1 MIKYKW
7 PCFKFLFLIVPLLYG
22 CSSTHVSTLPPYK
35 PKEPKPEI
43 VIPESIMSELNKF
56 KTRPWKELNKYKIR
70 PWKHIVIHH
79 SASDSGDA
87 ASIGKYHKDKKG
99 WVNGLGYHF
108 LIGNGNGS
116 EDGQIEAGNRWDDQL
131 DGAHAGNDKY
141 NKNGVGICLVGNFEN
156 EKPSSSQLSS
166 LTYLINY
173 LQERC
178 NIPKNEV
185 LMHKDFR
192 KTACPGSL
200 FPYNEVMADLR

>member
-1 MIKYKW
+1 MIKCKW
-7 PCFKFLFLIVPLLYG
+7 SCFKFLFLIVPLLYG
-22 CSSTHVSTLPPYK
+22 CSSTYVSTLPPYK

-43 VIPESIMSELNKF
+43 VIPEYIMSELNKF
-56 KTRPWKELNKYKIR
+56 KTRPWKELNKFKIR
-70 PWKHIVIHH
+70 PWKHVVIHH

-185 LMHKDFR
+185 
-192 KTACPGSL
+192 
-200 FPYNEVMADLR
+200 

>member
-22 CSSTHVSTLPPYK
+22 CSSTYVSTLPPYK

-56 KTRPWKELNKYKIR
+56 KVRPWKYV
-70 PWKHIVIHH
+70 VIHH
-79 SASDSGDA
+79 SATDSGDA
-87 ASIGKYHKDKKG
+87 ASIGEYHRDKKG

-116 EDGQIEAGNRWDDQL
+116 RDGQIEVGNRWDSQI
-131 DGAHAGNDKY
+131 DGAHAGNDEY
-141 NKNGVGICLVGNFEN
+141 NKHGVGICLVGNFEN
-156 EKPSSSQLSS
+156 DYPTSLQISS

-173 LQERC
+173 LQEYC
-178 NIPKNEV
+178 NIPRNQVK
-185 LMHKDFR
+185 MHKDFR
-192 KTACPGSL
+192 GTACPGRL
-200 FPYNEVMADLR
+200 FPYNKVIASLR

>member
-22 CSSTHVSTLPPYK
+22 CSSTYVSTLPPYK

-56 KTRPWKELNKYKIR
+56 KIR
-70 PWKHIVIHH
+70 PWKYVVIHH
-79 SASDSGDA
+79 SATDEGNARRFDT
-87 ASIGKYHKDKKG
+87 HHREKKG

-116 EDGQIEAGNRWDDQL
+116 RDGQIEVGNRWDSQI
-131 DGAHAGNDKY
+131 DGAHAGKDWYEY
-141 NKNGVGICLVGNFEN
+141 NKYGVGICLVGNFEN
-156 EKPSSSQLSS
+156 DYPTSSQISS

-178 NIPKNEV
+178 NIPRNQV
-185 LMHKDFR
+185 ILHKTFR
-192 KTACPGSL
+192 KTACPGRH
-200 FPYNEVMADLR
+200 FPYTEVMASLR

>member
-35 PKEPKPEI
+35 PKELKPEI

-56 KTRPWKELNKYKIR
+56 KIR
-70 PWKHIVIHH
+70 PWKYIVIHH
-79 SASDSGDA
+79 SATDEGNARRFDT
-87 ASIGKYHKDKKG
+87 HHREKKG

-116 EDGQIEAGNRWDDQL
+116 RDGQIEVGNRWDSQI
-131 DGAHAGNDKY
+131 DGAHAGKDWYEY
-141 NKNGVGICLVGNFEN
+141 NKYGVGICLVGNFEN
-156 EKPSSSQLSS
+156 DYPTSSQISS

-178 NIPKNEV
+178 NIPRNQV
-185 LMHKDFR
+185 ILHKTFR
-192 KTACPGSL
+192 KTACPGRH
-200 FPYNEVMADLR
+200 FPYTEVMASLR

>member
-1 MIKYKW
+1 MIKYKC

-22 CSSTHVSTLPPYK
+22 CSSTYVSTLPPYK

-56 KTRPWKELNKYKIR
+56 KIR
-70 PWKHIVIHH
+70 PWKYVVIHH
-79 SASDSGDA
+79 SATDEGNARRFDT
-87 ASIGKYHKDKKG
+87 HHREKKG

-116 EDGQIEAGNRWDDQL
+116 RDGQIEVGNRWDSQI
-131 DGAHAGNDKY
+131 DGAHAGKDWYEY
-141 NKNGVGICLVGNFEN
+141 NKYGVGICLVGNFEN
-156 EKPSSSQLSS
+156 DYPTSSQISS

-178 NIPKNEV
+178 NIPRNQV
-185 LMHKDFR
+185 ILHKTFR
-192 KTACPGSL
+192 KTACPGRH
-200 FPYNEVMADLR
+200 FPYTEVMASLR

>member
-1 MIKYKW
+1 MINYKW

-22 CSSTHVSTLPPYK
+22 CSSTYVSTLPPYK

-56 KTRPWKELNKYKIR
+56 KVRPWKYV
-70 PWKHIVIHH
+70 VIHH
-79 SASDSGDA
+79 SATDSGDA
-87 ASIGKYHKDKKG
+87 ASIGEYHRDKKG

-116 EDGQIEAGNRWDDQL
+116 RDGQIEVGNRWNSQI
-131 DGAHAGNDKY
+131 DGAHAGEDEY
-141 NKNGVGICLVGNFEN
+141 NKYGVGICLIGNFEN
-156 EKPSSSQLSS
+156 DYPTSLQISS

-185 LMHKDFR
+185 IMHKDFR

-200 FPYNEVMADLR
+200 FPYDEVMDDLR